1 MLYLLEITTKGNNYI
16 ASDKNYSNL
25 RNMYALSRARRI
37 IIKVPCLRFSSYS
50 PAFFVQNKIRLKDVK
65 RRVNKVQTH
74 GDRPNHMSSG
84 YSKELNVQNVR
95 YFMNFQVVQRRDT
108 T

>member
-1 MLYLLEITTKGNNYI
+1 
-16 ASDKNYSNL
+16 
-25 RNMYALSRARRI
+25 MYALSRARRI
-37 IIKVPCLRFSSYS
+37 KDLAVFELLPCLFR
-50 PAFFVQNKIRLKDVK
+50 AKQNKIKGRVK

-74 GDRPNHMSSG
+74 GDRPNHMNSG

-95 YFMNFQVVQRRDT
+95 YFMNFQVVQRTDT